1 MDKDRVPPQLLV
13 KVEEAARLCRISR
26 SRMYELMA
34 TGEVPSLSIG
44 RSRRIPLDGLRAW
57 IEVQTGP
64 AGKTTEPLA
73 AEPEELRSRRRAHHG
88 RGTGR

>member
-1 MDKDRVPPQLLV
+1 MDQERVLPQLLV

-34 TGEVPSLSIG
+34 AGEVPSLSIG
-44 RSRRIPLDGLRAW
+44 RSRRIPLDRLRAW
-57 IEVQTGP
+57 IDAQIGP
-64 AGKTTEPLA
+64 AGET
-73 AEPEELRSRRRAHHG
+73 AEHMAGEHEDLRPRRRARHG

>member
-34 TGEVPSLSIG
+34 AGEVPSLSIG
-44 RSRRIPLDGLRAW
+44 RSRRIPLDRLQAW
-57 IEVQTGP
+57 IDAQIGP
-64 AGKTTEPLA
+64 SGETAELLA
-73 AEPEELRSRRRAHHG
+73 IRPELSHPRRRARHG
-88 RGTGR
+88 RGVGQ